1 MRDEGFSMEIWLS
14 VILLVLIP
22 VYRVW
27 IKYVY
32 CVIVCRLKKEKEE
45 ERVKEEKTSRE
56 LIEPRDP
63 VTGETSQEALEREE
77 HERKFVRQTM
87 KDHERRIQKTKEMER

>member
-1 MRDEGFSMEIWLS
+1 M
-14 VILLVLIP
+14 
-22 VYRVW
+22 
-27 IKYVY
+27 
-32 CVIVCRLKKEKEE
+32 
-45 ERVKEEKTSRE
+45 KEEKTSRE